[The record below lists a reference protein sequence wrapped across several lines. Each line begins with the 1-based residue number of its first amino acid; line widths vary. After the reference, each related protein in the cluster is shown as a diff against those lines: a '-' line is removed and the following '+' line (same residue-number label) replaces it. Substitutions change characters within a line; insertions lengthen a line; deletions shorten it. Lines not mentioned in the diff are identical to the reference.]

1 MFSLERKHE
10 RKKDRRLLRT
20 LTVCTIVLTIWSF
33 VAAGAFAYTT
43 DSYDIDVVVNEDN
56 SYVFEETIKVN
67 YDSPRHGIYRYIPMT
82 DMDGNTAMK
91 IDRMW
96 VDGWDYET
104 YDENDCRV
112 FKIGSG
118 DVTVTGPQKFSLG
131 YRIRM
136 YDDMDTTGD
145 IFYLDL
151 LPTGWETAI
160 ESSTII
166 VRLPKPV
173 DEESIELYASGYGSD
188 EIVDNVTWNYDE
200 DSMAVTIYGRNLMQG
215 VGVTMMIDLPEGY
228 WVGQM
233 NREWMK
239 PAVMAIFIGAAL
251 LLGLLWMLFGRD
263 KKIIPTVEFYPP
275 EGLTPAEVGYIIDGT
290 VDKKDLVS
298 LIIYYAEKGYLSIE
312 QYENKKFRLT
322 KLKDMVRNDEKYF
335 ARLLFNGLFETGNT
349 VELDELGEEFGD
361 AYLSAYEELNS
372 MYLKEKNRQITAKSQ
387 VFTVLG
393 IVLVGLA
400 AVLSAA
406 FAAEYNQDG
415 SVLSFVGVF
424 VPAVFAV
431 IFTIVLMVMDAKKYT
446 MKKVGRFIGG
456 SLVWIINVV
465 VVALGGFF
473 LSSAFDNLAV
483 GALFIVCIPAA
494 QFFTINMTQRT
505 PQSVELM
512 GKILGLK
519 NFIEAAE
526 LDRINALVEENPS
539 YYYDVLPYAFVMGL
553 TDKWAKNFENIRIV
567 TPDWYNSYDMNDRM
581 FDAWMF
587 SRMMN
592 NFGTA
597 VSNNVQIP
605 IGTGGDGGDFGG
617 GGFGVG
623 GGGFS
628 GGGFGGGGGGSW

>member
-1 MFSLERKHE
+1 
-10 RKKDRRLLRT
+10 
-20 LTVCTIVLTIWSF
+20 
-33 VAAGAFAYTT
+33 
-43 DSYDIDVVVNEDN
+43 
-56 SYVFEETIKVN
+56 
-67 YDSPRHGIYRYIPMT
+67 
-82 DMDGNTAMK
+82 MK

-104 YDENDCRV
+104 YDEDDRRV
-112 FKIGSG
+112 LKIGSG
-118 DVTVTGPQKFSLG
+118 DVTVTGPQTFSLG

-136 YDDMDTTGD
+136 YDDMDTAGD

-160 ESSTII
+160 EESDIT
-166 VRLPKPV
+166 VRFPKPV
-173 DEESIELYASGYGSD
+173 DEESIEIYASGYGSS
-188 EIVDNVTWNYDE
+188 EVVENVSWAYDE
-200 DSMAVTIYGRNLMQG
+200 DSMTVKISGRNLMQG

-239 PAVMAIFIGAAL
+239 PAVMGILIGVAVILAL
-251 LLGLLWMLFGRD
+251 LWLLFGRD

-275 EGLTPAEVGYIIDGT
+275 EGLTPAEVGLVIDGT
-290 VDKKDLVS
+290 ADKKDLVS
-298 LIIYYAEKGYLSIE
+298 MIIYYAEKGYLSIE
-312 QYENKKFRLT
+312 QYDKKKFRLV
-322 KLKDMVRNDEKYF
+322 KLRDIDPEEKMF
-335 ARLLFNGLFETGNT
+335 AKTLFNGLFENGDVVN
-349 VELDELGEEFGD
+349 LDDLGEEFGD
-361 AYLSAYEELNS
+361 AYLTAYESLSGLYN
-372 MYLKEKNRQITAKSQ
+372 KKKNRQITVKSQ

-393 IVLVGLA
+393 IVLIGLA
-400 AVLSAA
+400 SVLSAA

-415 SVLSFVGVF
+415 SVLSFVGVL
-424 VPAVFAV
+424 VPAVFSV
-431 IFTIVLMVMDAKKYT
+431 IFTIILMVMDDKKYT
-446 MKKVGRFIGG
+446 MRKTGRFIGG

-473 LSSAFDNLAV
+473 LSGAFDNTAV
-483 GALFIVCIPAA
+483 GVLFIVCIPAA
-494 QFFTINMTQRT
+494 QFFTINMKQRT

-526 LDRINALVEENPS
+526 LDRINALADENPS

-567 TPDWYNSYDMNDRM
+567 TPDWYSSYDMNDRM

-605 IGTGGDGGDFGG
+605 IGTGDGGDFGG

>member
-1 MFSLERKHE
+1 MLKLSKSNQSGRSMIEA
-10 RKKDRRLLRT
+10 
-20 LTVCTIVLTIWSF
+20 IGYISVLIMISVS
-33 VAAGAFAYTT
+33 VAAAVSRGYYKYRVSRINQELSDLKKVISQRYVAAENYKDVKLQTLVKEKIIPFELRNGKHAFSS
-43 DSYDIDVVVNEDN
+43 D
-56 SYVFEETIKVN
+56 
-67 YDSPRHGIYRYIPMT
+67 
-82 DMDGNTAMK
+82 
-91 IDRMW
+91 
-96 VDGWDYET
+96 
-104 YDENDCRV
+104 

-118 DVTVTGPQKFSLG
+118 DVTVTGPQTFSLG
-131 YRIRM
+131 YRMRM
-136 YDDMDTTGD
+136 YDDMDTSGD
-145 IFYLDL
+145 LLYIDL
-151 LPTGWETAI
+151 LPTDWETAI
-160 ESSTII
+160 KASTIT
-166 VRLPKPV
+166 VKLPKPV

-188 EIVDNVTWNYDE
+188 EIVDNVFWGYDE
-200 DSMAVTIYGRNLMQG
+200 ASSTVTVEGRRLEQG
-215 VGVTMMIDLPEGY
+215 VGVTMMINLPEGY

-239 PAVMAIFIGAAL
+239 PVSMGLLIAAAVILAL
-251 LLGLLWMLFGRD
+251 LWLLYGRD

-275 EGLTPAEVGYIIDGT
+275 EGLTPAEVGLVIDGT
-290 VDKKDLVS
+290 ADKKDLVS
-298 LIIYYAEKGYLSIE
+298 MIIYYGEKGYLSIE
-312 QYENKKFRLT
+312 QYDKKKFRLA
-322 KLKDMVRNDEKYF
+322 KLRDIDPEEKMF
-335 ARLLFNGLFETGNT
+335 AKTLFNGLFENGDVVN
-349 VELDELGEEFGD
+349 LDDLGEEFGN
-361 AYLSAYEELNS
+361 AYLIAYESLSGLYN
-372 MYLKEKNRQITAKSQ
+372 KKKNRQITVKSQ

-393 IVLVGLA
+393 IVLIGLA
-400 AVLSAA
+400 SVLSAA

-415 SVLSFVGVF
+415 SVLSFVGVL
-424 VPAVFAV
+424 VPAVFSV
-431 IFTIVLMVMDAKKYT
+431 IFTIILMVMDDKKYT
-446 MKKVGRFIGG
+446 MRKTGRFIGG

-473 LSSAFDNLAV
+473 LSGAFDNTAV
-483 GALFIVCIPAA
+483 GVLFIVCIPAA
-494 QFFTINMTQRT
+494 QFFTINMKQRT

-526 LDRINALVEENPS
+526 LDRINALADENPS

-567 TPDWYNSYDMNDRM
+567 TPDWYSSYDMNDRM

-587 SRMMN
+587 SRIMN

-605 IGTGGDGGDFGG
+605 IGTGEDGGDFGG

>member
-1 MFSLERKHE
+1 MFGLERKHK
-10 RKKDRRLLRT
+10 RKKDGRLLRA
-20 LTVCTIVLTIWSF
+20 LTVCTLALTIWSF
-33 VAAGAFAYTT
+33 AAAGAFAYTT

-56 SYVFEETIKVN
+56 SYLFEETIKVN

-82 DMDGNTAMK
+82 DMDGNTVMK
-91 IDRMW
+91 IDSTW
-96 VDGWDYET
+96 VGDWDYET
-104 YDENDCRV
+104 YEEDGCTV

-118 DVTVTGPQKFSLG
+118 DVTVTGPQTFSLG
-131 YRIRM
+131 YRMRM
-136 YDDMDTTGD
+136 YDDMDTSGD
-145 IFYLDL
+145 LLYIDL
-151 LPTGWETAI
+151 LPTDWETAI
-160 ESSTII
+160 KASTIT
-166 VRLPKPV
+166 VKLPKPV

-188 EIVDNVTWNYDE
+188 EIVDNVFWGYDE
-200 DSMAVTIYGRNLMQG
+200 ASNTVTVEGRRLEQG

-239 PAVMAIFIGAAL
+239 PAVMGILIGVAVILAL
-251 LLGLLWMLFGRD
+251 LWLLFGRD

-275 EGLTPAEVGYIIDGT
+275 EGLTPAEVGLVIDGT
-290 VDKKDLVS
+290 ADKKDLVS
-298 LIIYYAEKGYLSIE
+298 MIIYYAEKGYLSIE
-312 QYENKKFRLT
+312 QYDKKKFRLA
-322 KLKDMVRNDEKYF
+322 KLRDIDPEEKMF
-335 ARLLFNGLFETGNT
+335 AKTLFNGLFENGDVVN
-349 VELDELGEEFGD
+349 LDDLGEEFGD
-361 AYLSAYEELNS
+361 AYLTAYESLSGLYN
-372 MYLKEKNRQITAKSQ
+372 KKKNRQITVKSQ

-400 AVLSAA
+400 AVLAAA
-406 FAAEYNQDG
+406 FAAECNQSG
-415 SVLSFVGVF
+415 SLLSFVGVL

-431 IFTIVLMVMDAKKYT
+431 IFTIILMVMDAKKYT
-446 MKKVGRFIGG
+446 MKKAGRFIWG

-494 QFFTINMTQRT
+494 QFFTINMKQRT

-526 LDRINALVEENPS
+526 LDRINALADENPS

-567 TPDWYNSYDMNDRM
+567 TPDWYSSYDMNDRM

-587 SRMMN
+587 SRIMN

-605 IGTGGDGGDFGG
+605 IGTGEDGGDFGG

>member
-1 MFSLERKHE
+1 M
-10 RKKDRRLLRT
+10 
-20 LTVCTIVLTIWSF
+20 LTIWSF
-33 VAAGAFAYTT
+33 AAAGAFAYTT

-200 DSMAVTIYGRNLMQG
+200 ASKTVTVEGRRLEQG

-239 PAVMAIFIGAAL
+239 PAVMGILIGVAVILAL
-251 LLGLLWMLFGRD
+251 LWLLFGRD

-275 EGLTPAEVGYIIDGT
+275 EGLTPAEVGLVIDGT
-290 VDKKDLVS
+290 ADKKDLVS
-298 LIIYYAEKGYLSIE
+298 MIIYYGEKGYLSIE
-312 QYENKKFRLT
+312 QYDKKKFRLA
-322 KLKDMVRNDEKYF
+322 KLRDIDPEEKMF
-335 ARLLFNGLFETGNT
+335 AKHFSTVCLRTG
-349 VELDELGEEFGD
+349 
-361 AYLSAYEELNS
+361 
-372 MYLKEKNRQITAKSQ
+372 M
-387 VFTVLG
+387 
-393 IVLVGLA
+393 
-400 AVLSAA
+400 
-406 FAAEYNQDG
+406 
-415 SVLSFVGVF
+415 
-424 VPAVFAV
+424 
-431 IFTIVLMVMDAKKYT
+431 
-446 MKKVGRFIGG
+446 
-456 SLVWIINVV
+456 W
-465 VVALGGFF
+465 
-473 LSSAFDNLAV
+473 
-483 GALFIVCIPAA
+483 
-494 QFFTINMTQRT
+494 
-505 PQSVELM
+505 
-512 GKILGLK
+512 
-519 NFIEAAE
+519 
-526 LDRINALVEENPS
+526 
-539 YYYDVLPYAFVMGL
+539 
-553 TDKWAKNFENIRIV
+553 
-567 TPDWYNSYDMNDRM
+567 
-581 FDAWMF
+581 
-587 SRMMN
+587 
-592 NFGTA
+592 
-597 VSNNVQIP
+597 
-605 IGTGGDGGDFGG
+605 
-617 GGFGVG
+617 
-623 GGGFS
+623 
-628 GGGFGGGGGGSW
+628 